1 MRRTENVRCVKDGE
15 LKKALSLCEETNE
28 RTRILMNKVNKSE
41 EWMDG
46 IRMSVDT
53 NSANISDYNK
63 VGRECFTNLYYA
75 WERTNAEVRKLQVCG
90 WLSTINP
97 K

>member
-1 MRRTENVRCVKDGE
+1 MVK
-15 LKKALSLCEETNE
+15 
-28 RTRILMNKVNKSE
+28 KSK

-53 NSANISDYNK
+53 NSADISDYNK

-90 WLSTINP
+90 
-97 K
+97 